1 MKKFKNIFS
10 RQKAQFLTLTSLITL
25 VFFGYAEKSQAQ
37 IKTFTPPT
45 PLELVIGH
53 EQLNFQLV
61 VKRRFSPESKF
72 DLLVISVFSENWDKD
87 DELGNSILI
96 PFQASYRIGQK
107 GFSFAAGGEANSVVG
122 FSPTTGVTHN
132 YVSRKILAISVL
144 NYFINES
151 QDLKFFGLYEYK
163 PPINETWSVYSRL
176 QLVYNHSLAENE
188 HNRSFLYLRVG
199 LEKGPLGFGL
209 GANWDQFGS
218 EKATKSNFGIFTR
231 WEF

>member
-1 MKKFKNIFS
+1 MIS
-10 RQKAQFLTLTSLITL
+10 RQIAQILTLTSLIFL
-25 VFFGYAEKSQAQ
+25 LFFGNAEKTLAQ
-37 IKTFTPPT
+37 NKTFTPPT
-45 PLELVIGH
+45 PLELVVGH

-61 VKRRFSPESKF
+61 VKRRFTPESKF
-72 DLLVISVFSENWDKD
+72 DLLVISVFSENWDKN
-87 DELGNSILI
+87 EKLGNSILI

-107 GFSFAAGGEANSVVG
+107 GFSLAAGGEANSVVG

-132 YVSRKILAISVL
+132 YISRKILAISVFSYFL
-144 NYFINES
+144 NDS

-176 QLVYNHSLAENE
+176 QMVYNHSLAENA
-188 HNRSFLYLRVG
+188 HNRSFLYLRLG
-199 LEKGPLGFGL
+199 LEKGPLGFGI

-218 EKATKSNFGIFTR
+218 ERITKNNFGIFTR